1 MQEKIKRKK
10 RTIQTADIYTIITIA
25 IIAVPHNFNTFYNTL
40 KITIFNTLKTEIFDS
55 VTLITYKS
63 RDILFAR
70 NKAISL
76 LNT

>member
-1 MQEKIKRKK
+1 MYI
-10 RTIQTADIYTIITIA
+10 IITIA
-25 IIAVPHNFNTFYNTL
+25 IIVVPCDFNTFCNTL
-40 KITIFNTLKTEIFDS
+40 RITTFDTLKNDTLKTKILDF
-55 VTLITYKS
+55 VTLGTYKL